1 MVKLELHPLDK
12 IFQEVVS
19 GDVHA
24 SNKLD
29 KGNIPLI
36 GCGFLNQGVEG
47 YFDLSEK
54 MIFKNAI
61 TIACDGSYPLTSFY
75 HNYDFSAKDNV
86 VVCIPKSEYPVSVI
100 YYLISVINRER
111 WRFSYGRK
119 CYITKMKEIK
129 FLIPTDKNGEFD
141 IKYVEDNVKVD
152 LEKGVNHLEKL
163 LNDVFNILPK
173 FPKVSKDKI
182 PIDELFYVLSGGSRK
197 GLRNYDDGEIPYV
210 SSGRTNNSII
220 GMVSPLN
227 EKEITFPPAIT
238 VTAFCQARVQLWKFI
253 GRGNGGSAIKILK
266 PKNPMTIGELFWYAS
281 QINSHSWKYNY
292 GIMISQ
298 ERLKQILVTPV
309 PEEYKIDLDISN
321 IGL

>member
-12 IFQEVVS
+12 FFQEVVS

-75 HNYDFSAKDNV
+75 HNYDFGAKDNV

-100 YYLISVINRER
+100 YYLISIINREQ

-119 CYITKMKEIK
+119 CYITKKKE
-129 FLIPTDKNGEFD
+129 
-141 IKYVEDNVKVD
+141 
-152 LEKGVNHLEKL
+152 
-163 LNDVFNILPK
+163 
-173 FPKVSKDKI
+173 KDK
-182 PIDELFYVLSGGSRK
+182 
-197 GLRNYDDGEIPYV
+197 
-210 SSGRTNNSII
+210 
-220 GMVSPLN
+220 
-227 EKEITFPPAIT
+227 
-238 VTAFCQARVQLWKFI
+238 
-253 GRGNGGSAIKILK
+253 
-266 PKNPMTIGELFWYAS
+266 
-281 QINSHSWKYNY
+281 
-292 GIMISQ
+292 
-298 ERLKQILVTPV
+298 
-309 PEEYKIDLDISN
+309 
-321 IGL
+321 